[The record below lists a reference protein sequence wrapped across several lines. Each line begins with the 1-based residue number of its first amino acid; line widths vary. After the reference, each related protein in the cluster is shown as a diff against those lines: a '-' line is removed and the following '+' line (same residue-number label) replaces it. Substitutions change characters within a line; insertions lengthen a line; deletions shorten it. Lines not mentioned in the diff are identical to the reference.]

1 MKPRHCPLR
10 STLAATAPLVV
21 LVLALLA
28 GCGAKDEAKRAAPPG
43 GAMPPPP
50 AVGVVAVAPQVVAL
64 QTELPGRV
72 EPVRVAQVRARV
84 NGVVLKRQFVE
95 GSEVR
100 AGQPLFLIDPAPY
113 QAALDSARAQLA
125 RAEANL
131 AQARATAERYKP
143 LAAAQAI
150 SQQDY
155 ANALAS
161 QQSAEADVA
170 AGRAALQSA
179 RINLGYAQVTAPI
192 AGRVGR
198 ALVTEGAL
206 VSAAEATQLALVQ
219 QIDTVYVNLTQSS
232 AEVLRLR
239 RAMEAGQLRRTGG
252 DAVAVH
258 VLLEDGSPLP
268 RPGRLLFSD
277 LSVDTTSG
285 QVTLRAEV
293 PNPDGLL
300 LPGQYVRVRLAQAR
314 ATAER
319 YKPLAAAQAISQ
331 QDYANALAAQQSAA
345 ADVAAGRA
353 AVQAAAINLGYA
365 QVTAPI
371 AGRIGR
377 ALVTEG
383 ALVSA
388 AEATQLAL
396 IQQTSTVYVNFTQ
409 SSGEL
414 LRLRRAMAGKQ
425 LRRAGGD
432 AVAVRVVLDDGSE
445 LPRPGKLLFSDV
457 SVDASSGQVT
467 LRAEVPNAEGLLLPG
482 QYVRVRLSQAE
493 LPAGFL
499 LPQQAVTRSA
509 QGDTVLVVGEGN
521 KPAPRLVTV
530 SSSQNGQWIVTDGL
544 KAGDRVI
551 VDGFQKLAMIPPGA
565 PVSPVPWQPPGSAP
579 AGSAAPASAAASA
592 AAPVRR

>member
-1 MKPRHCPLR
+1 
-10 STLAATAPLVV
+10 
-21 LVLALLA
+21 
-28 GCGAKDEAKRAAPPG
+28 
-43 GAMPPPP
+43 
-50 AVGVVAVAPQVVAL
+50 
-64 QTELPGRV
+64 
-72 EPVRVAQVRARV
+72 
-84 NGVVLKRQFVE
+84 
-95 GSEVR
+95 
-100 AGQPLFLIDPAPY
+100 LFLIDPAPY
-113 QAALDSARAQLA
+113 QAALDTAKAQLA
-125 RAEANL
+125 RAQASL
-131 AQARATAERYKP
+131 AQTTATAERYRP
-143 LAAAQAI
+143 LAAANAI
-150 SQQDY
+150 SQQD
-155 ANALAS
+155 N
-161 QQSAEADVA
+161 V
-170 AGRAALQSA
+170 
-179 RINLGYAQVTAPI
+179 
-192 AGRVGR
+192 
-198 ALVTEGAL
+198 
-206 VSAAEATQLALVQ
+206 
-219 QIDTVYVNLTQSS
+219 
-232 AEVLRLR
+232 
-239 RAMEAGQLRRTGG
+239 
-252 DAVAVH
+252 
-258 VLLEDGSPLP
+258 
-268 RPGRLLFSD
+268 
-277 LSVDTTSG
+277 
-285 QVTLRAEV
+285 
-293 PNPDGLL
+293 
-300 LPGQYVRVRLAQAR
+300 
-314 ATAER
+314 
-319 YKPLAAAQAISQ
+319 
-331 QDYANALAAQQSAA
+331 NALAAQKTAE

-414 LRLRRAMAGKQ
+414 LRLRRAMAAKQ